1 MNRMT
6 AIAIYIALTA
16 YPGMFAHAQA
26 ISALGAKPYQTQS
39 AGESVI
45 RCTHNDRGSHAPQP
59 CSARQAE
66 EATRLG
72 SDVTRQE
79 IECVLSGVCGMTERG
94 RVNG

>member
-6 AIAIYIALTA
+6 AIAVYVALTA
-16 YPGMFAHAQA
+16 CPGMFAHAQA
-26 ISALGAKPYQTQS
+26 TSTLYAKPDQTQR

-45 RCTHNDRGSHAPQP
+45 RCAHNDRGSHALQP
-59 CSARQAE
+59 CSARQSE

-79 IECVLSGVCGMTERG
+79 IECVLSGVCGVAERG